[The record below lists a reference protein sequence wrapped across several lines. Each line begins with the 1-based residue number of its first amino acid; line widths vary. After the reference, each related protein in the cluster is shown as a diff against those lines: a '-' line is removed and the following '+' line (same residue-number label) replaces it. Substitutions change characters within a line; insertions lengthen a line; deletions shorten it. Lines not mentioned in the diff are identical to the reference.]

1 MKIHHFSSS
10 PVVFRLSLHSFD
22 NNATLV
28 HRNVENMKKT
38 LIITTLTLLVC
49 IILSQSNVLESLL
62 FFLLVGAIP
71 GTSLSLPPSI
81 MLTLFFAIAWV
92 VAFRLV
98 IQKLLAIRNQ
108 RDTARTRTKHKKR
121 LPVRR
126 FKRIES
132 TS

>member
-1 MKIHHFSSS
+1 
-10 PVVFRLSLHSFD
+10 
-22 NNATLV
+22 
-28 HRNVENMKKT
+28 MKKT
-38 LIITTLTLLVC
+38 LIITGIIALMCAILL
-49 IILSQSNVLESLL
+49 QSNILESLL

-81 MLTLFFAIAWV
+81 MLTLFFAIGWV

-98 IQKLLAIRNQ
+98 IQKLLAIRSQ
-108 RDTARTRTKHKKR
+108 RSATRSRAKHKKR
-121 LPVRR
+121 LPARR